1 MPEIYLRRFPMN
13 METSNA
19 KVYDEVELERI
30 RRELQTM
37 SLSDNE
43 LFLVLMRD
51 TKLFSH
57 VLSVVL
63 GEEMTVDGEISMV
76 ETNKEIRLRTLGY
89 RSVYLDAYA
98 RDSEGNVYHIEMENA
113 PSRMPVKR
121 VRYYCGASDVY
132 SVRPGIEYEE
142 MPRSIHMI
150 FAKGD
155 ILKSGKAVT
164 KVMRMT
170 DDGKEYGDESYI
182 YHINML
188 AIAEGELGRLVR
200 SMLEPNPEKVEDS
213 TVRGVLKSAKGGDS
227 TVREICDIKNVLSRQ
242 EQEAFFA
249 AGKAEGIAEGK
260 AEGIAEERSK
270 LVRNAIQRG
279 NSKDAI
285 SSMLAI
291 SIEEIDAIVNKIE
304 LK

>member
-1 MPEIYLRRFPMN
+1 MN

-121 VRYYCGASDVY
+121 VRYYCGAVSVHLFQPKLFQKNNQY
-132 SVRPGIEYEE
+132 S
-142 MPRSIHMI
+142 RS
-150 FAKGD
+150 
-155 ILKSGKAVT
+155 L
-164 KVMRMT
+164 R
-170 DDGKEYGDESYI
+170 
-182 YHINML
+182 
-188 AIAEGELGRLVR
+188 
-200 SMLEPNPEKVEDS
+200 
-213 TVRGVLKSAKGGDS
+213 
-227 TVREICDIKNVLSRQ
+227 
-242 EQEAFFA
+242 
-249 AGKAEGIAEGK
+249 
-260 AEGIAEERSK
+260 
-270 LVRNAIQRG
+270 
-279 NSKDAI
+279 
-285 SSMLAI
+285 
-291 SIEEIDAIVNKIE
+291 
-304 LK
+304 